1 MLSES
6 DMKRLGDVLG
16 NIKGD
21 IKLAFSHQIEDVIL
35 LDMLAKLGILPQ
47 IEVFTLDTQ
56 KLFEQ
61 SLAHQREVERHFG
74 IEILRYCAS
83 GEELEAVERE
93 IGDWGMRESLEK
105 RKKCCFV
112 RKILPLRRALEGAS
126 AWISGIRA
134 AQSMTRAHVGLVE
147 DDAQFGLQKIN
158 PLFDWDDAKVWE
170 YANAHDLPKNPLYAQ
185 GFASIGC
192 APCTRAIEPGE
203 SIRAGRWWW
212 EDPAHKECG
221 LHRR

>member
-1 MLSES
+1 MSFEHDL
-6 DMKRLGDVLG
+6 KRLGDALG
-16 NIKGD
+16 NINGN

-35 LDMLAKLGILPQ
+35 LDMLARLGILPQ
-47 IEVFTLDTQ
+47 IAVFTLDTH

-74 IEILRYCAS
+74 IEIVRFCAS
-83 GEELEAVERE
+83 DEELGAIERE

-112 RKILPLRRALEGAS
+112 RKILPLQRALAGVS

-158 PLFDWDDAKVWE
+158 PLFDWDDAKVWDH
-170 YANAHDLPKNPLYAQ
+170 ASARNLPKNPLYAQ

>member
-21 IKLAFSHQIEDVIL
+21 TKLAFSHQIEDVIL

-47 IEVFTLDTQ
+47 IVVFTLDTQ

-83 GEELEAVERE
+83 SEELEAVERE

-134 AQSMTRAHVGLVE
+134 AQSMTRAHVGLIE

-158 PLFDWDDAKVWE
+158 PLFDWDDAKVWK
-170 YANAHDLPKNPLYAQ
+170 YASAHGLPKNPLYAQ

-203 SIRAGRWWW
+203 SVRAGRWWW

>member
-1 MLSES
+1 MSFKH
-6 DMKRLGDVLG
+6 DQKRLGDALATI
-16 NIKGD
+16 NGD

-35 LDMLAKLGILPQ
+35 LDLLAKLGILPQ
-47 IEVFTLDTQ
+47 IAVFTLDTH
-56 KLFEQ
+56 KLFEE
-61 SLAHQREVERHFG
+61 SLAHQREVERYFG
-74 IEILRYCAS
+74 IEIATFCATS
-83 GEELEAVERE
+83 EELARIERE
-93 IGDWGMRESLEK
+93 IGEWGMRESLEK
-105 RKKCCFV
+105 RKECCRV
-112 RKILPLRRALEGAS
+112 RKILPLRRALEGVS

-158 PLFDWDDAKVWE
+158 PLFDWDDTKVWD
-170 YANAHDLPKNPLYAQ
+170 YANAHNLPVNPLYAQ

>member
-1 MLSES
+1 MSFEH
-6 DMKRLGDVLG
+6 DQKRLGDALATING
-16 NIKGD
+16 S
-21 IKLAFSHQIEDVIL
+21 IKLAFSHQIEDVII
-35 LDMLAKLGILPQ
+35 LDMLAQCGLLPR
-47 IEVFTLDTQ
+47 IAVFTLNTH

-74 IEILRYCAS
+74 ISITMFRIE
-83 GEELEAVERE
+83 GEELAKVERE

-112 RKILPLRRALEGAS
+112 RKILPLQRALEGVS

-147 DDAQFGLQKIN
+147 DDTQFGLQKIN